1 MMFLQMLR
9 QSFPPKPKFKVE
21 DIPDLAGQVHVVT
34 GANTGVGKEI
44 AKALLS
50 KNAKVYIASRDRAK
64 SEAAIEEL
72 KQATGKEA
80 FFIQLNLSKLSDIKA
95 AAEEFSSKESQLHVL
110 YNNAGVMFPPISQLT
125 EDGYDLQWGTNV
137 LGTYYFTK
145 LLLPTML
152 ETAKTAP
159 GGKVRVVTT
168 ASVVHYM
175 ISGLNYNT
183 FKDGPARKKTGT
195 QKLYY
200 QSKHGD
206 VMLANELARRYG
218 DKGLVSTSVNPGNL
232 NTELARHLSSFRQW
246 FLRTFM
252 LYPAPMGALTSLY
265 CGTSPEG
272 NQWNGRFFAPW
283 ARADKAHSATDDA
296 KAGQELWSWL
306 EEQVKDV

>member
-1 MMFLQMLR
+1 MLR
-9 QSFPPKPKFKVE
+9 QSYPPKPKFKVE

-110 YNNAGVMFPPISQLT
+110 YNNAGLMFPPISQLT

-159 GGKVRVVTT
+159 DGKVRVVTT

-175 ISGLNYNT
+175 VNGLNYNT
-183 FKDGPARKKTGT
+183 FKDGPARKKMGT

-218 DKGLVSTSVNPGNL
+218 DQGLVSTSVNPGNL
-232 NTELARHLSSFRQW
+232 NTELARHLTSFRQW
-246 FLRTFM
+246 FLRTFIS
-252 LYPAPMGALTSLY
+252 YPAPMGALTSLY

-283 ARADKAHSATDDA
+283 ARADQAHPATDDA